1 MPSLMAQGTVRAQ
14 QELKLWCMLGIFSQE
29 GLWSVTTETEGELR
43 DDVLYFSNIHDIDCC
58 DVGKMEDFN
67 NHLLLHNQHL

>member
-1 MPSLMAQGTVRAQ
+1 
-14 QELKLWCMLGIFSQE
+14 MLGIFSQE

-58 DVGKMEDFN
+58 DVGKMKDFN